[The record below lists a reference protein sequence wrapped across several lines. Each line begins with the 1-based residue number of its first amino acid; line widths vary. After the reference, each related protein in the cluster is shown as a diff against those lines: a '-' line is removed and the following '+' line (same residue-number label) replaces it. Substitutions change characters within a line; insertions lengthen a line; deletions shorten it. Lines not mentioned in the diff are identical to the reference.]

1 VAGSRQFRS
10 ALNCGLGGRK
20 YGVFEVR
27 EGRGLVEPCSI
38 GSDFNHGVET
48 QENMGAAKAKLIAK
62 RMDKS
67 TRMAFDVGVV
77 VSVRIRDDDRV
88 TAMMRAQTSSKL
100 QPTAPQ
106 NISTRSK
113 ENTPGSFLGKK
124 TVRTKGFQS
133 QTPAQPHQVNP
144 LPDFPVSM
152 VCSALFSATSPGK
165 RAQFFTRYSSRP

>member
-10 ALNCGLGGRK
+10 AVNCGLGGRK

-48 QENMGAAKAKLIAK
+48 QENMGAAKAELIAK

-77 VSVRIRDDDRV
+77 VSVRIRDDRV

-106 NISTRSK
+106 NISMRSK
-113 ENTPGSFLGKK
+113 ENTPGCFLGKK
-124 TVRTKGFQS
+124 TVRTKRIPKS
-133 QTPAQPHQVNP
+133 DT
-144 LPDFPVSM
+144 
-152 VCSALFSATSPGK
+152 CIATSG
-165 RAQFFTRYSSRP
+165 